1 MKTTKLIRT
10 AVGAFAAALV
20 IWANPLRADGITVRV
35 TPPEAAQFLRF
46 QIFDLRV
53 EATAATGSTVSALT
67 VTLDGVDITAK
78 GRLLPGAAANV
89 LNWMYY
95 DAALGIAGPR
105 VLAASAA
112 GFTGSATITGSGA
125 SALTIRDWDVSQ
137 LRQPV
142 AAVPLDAAAEFAGLS
157 VPAGGPAD
165 PALATAQGT
174 DQLHLGG
181 NHPAFHVLAA
191 PQAGTSLPKAKN
203 VILFIGDGMGI
214 AHRTAGRVLSKGY
227 AGGKAKGTLS
237 MDRFPFNGMLMT
249 SSLNSLIT
257 DSAPSA
263 HAYSTGNK
271 GNNGT
276 EGVFPDNDTDPGN
289 NPRIEHLSEFISRTF
304 GKVTGIVSDAFATD
318 ATLAAFLA
326 HTADRNNGTLIA
338 SQYFDNR
345 AGTGLKV
352 LMGGGSYDFI
362 PKSQTGSRR
371 TDERDVLGAFKS
383 DGWTFVD
390 SATKLAAY
398 TPAPNDRLLGLYNL
412 DNMNVAYDKLKLGD
426 PAVLGAFPDQPF
438 LKDMARK
445 AIDVLKQ
452 YPNGFFLMVEGAHID
467 KQSHRMDSERAIYDV
482 IQLDQA
488 IQVALDF
495 ALATNSD
502 GDPGNDT
509 LVLVTADHECGG
521 LALPAVS
528 RPDKAGTRDY
538 VKTYQY
544 SAPGNDSK
552 VFNFTDYTDSK
563 GTGYPENP
571 AAAHKLIMNWG
582 ANSDRYEDWQPNP
595 KPKDPGVLANGVVV
609 ANPADPAKTNG
620 VLITGI
626 IENGV
631 AGGDAQ
637 TQAVHTMSDIPIS
650 AFGPGSSQ
658 FSRVLDNTQ
667 VFFSIVHSMLGTYPV
682 PAQF

>member
-1 MKTTKLIRT
+1 MKYTSLIRLGVA
-10 AVGAFAAALV
+10 AVAAAFV
-20 IWANPLRADGITVRV
+20 IWANPLRADGISVRV
-35 TPPEAAQFLRF
+35 TPPDAAQFLRF

-53 EATAATGSTVSALT
+53 EATAAAGSTVSSLK
-67 VTLDGVDITAK
+67 VTLDGIDITSK
-78 GRLLPGAAANV
+78 GRLLPGATANV

-95 DAALGIAGPR
+95 DTALGIPGPR
-105 VLAASAA
+105 VLAASASGVA
-112 GFTGSATITGSGA
+112 GSAAITGSG
-125 SALTIRDWDVSQ
+125 SSSLTIRDWDVSQ
-137 LRQPV
+137 VRQAVRGAPMDAAPEFAAQLISAHASERTTTG
-142 AAVPLDAAAEFAGLS
+142 AAVPGM
-157 VPAGGPAD
+157 
-165 PALATAQGT
+165 
-174 DQLHLGG
+174 DQLHLGDI
-181 NHPAFHVLAA
+181 HPAFHTLAA
-191 PQAGTSLPKAKN
+191 PQATSLPKAKN
-203 VILFIGDGMGI
+203 VILLIGDGMGI

-227 AGGKAKGTLS
+227 VAGKARGTLA
-237 MDRFPFNGMLMT
+237 MDRLPFNGMLMT

-263 HAYSTGNK
+263 HSYSTGNK

-289 NPRIEHLSEFISRTF
+289 NPRIEHLSEFIARSF

-345 AGTGLKV
+345 ATTGLKV

-362 PKSQTGSRR
+362 PKSQTGSHR
-371 TDERDVLGAFKS
+371 TDERDVIAAFKN
-383 DGWTFVD
+383 DGWAFADT
-390 SATKLAAY
+390 ATALAGY
-398 TPAPNDRLLGLYNL
+398 TPVPNGRLLGLFNL

-426 PAVLGAFPDQPF
+426 PTVLGAFPDQPF
-438 LKDMARK
+438 LKDIAKK

-452 YPNGFFLMVEGAHID
+452 YPNGFFLMIEGAHID

-482 IQLDQA
+482 IQFDQA
-488 IQVALDF
+488 VQVALDF
-495 ALATNSD
+495 ALNTNGD
-502 GDPGNDT
+502 GDPNNDT

-521 LALPAVS
+521 LALPAVA
-528 RPDKAGTRDY
+528 RPEMKGTRDY

-552 VFNFTDYTDSK
+552 VLNFTDYTDSK

-595 KPKDPGVLANGVVV
+595 KPKDPGVLVNGVVV

-620 VLITGI
+620 VLIPGV
-626 IENGV
+626 IENGG

-650 AFGPGSSQ
+650 AFGPGASQ

-667 VFFSIVHSMLGTYPV
+667 VFFSIMNSMLGTYPV
-682 PAQF
+682 PTQF

>member
-1 MKTTKLIRT
+1 M
-10 AVGAFAAALV
+10 
-20 IWANPLRADGITVRV
+20 
-35 TPPEAAQFLRF
+35 
-46 QIFDLRV
+46 
-53 EATAATGSTVSALT
+53 
-67 VTLDGVDITAK
+67 
-78 GRLLPGAAANV
+78 
-89 LNWMYY
+89 
-95 DAALGIAGPR
+95 
-105 VLAASAA
+105 
-112 GFTGSATITGSGA
+112 
-125 SALTIRDWDVSQ
+125 
-137 LRQPV
+137 
-142 AAVPLDAAAEFAGLS
+142 
-157 VPAGGPAD
+157 
-165 PALATAQGT
+165 
-174 DQLHLGG
+174 DQLHLGSV
-181 NHPAFHVLAA
+181 HPAFHTLAA

-214 AHRTAGRVLSKGY
+214 AHRTAGRILSKGY
-227 AGGKAKGTLS
+227 AGGKAKGTLA

-263 HAYSTGNK
+263 HSYSTGNK

-289 NPRIEHLSEFISRTF
+289 NPRIEHLSEFINRNL
-304 GKVTGIVSDAFATD
+304 GKATGIVSDAFATD

-326 HTADRNNGTLIA
+326 HTADRNNGTLVA

-345 AGTGLKV
+345 AFTGLKV

-362 PKSQTGSRR
+362 PKSQTGSHR
-371 TDERDVLGAFKS
+371 TDERDLITAFKN
-383 DGWTFVD
+383 DGWAFADT
-390 SATKLAAY
+390 ATALAAY
-398 TPAPNDRLLGLYNL
+398 TPGANGRLLGLYNL

-426 PAVLGAFPDQPF
+426 STVLGAFPDQPF
-438 LKDMARK
+438 LKDMAKK

-482 IQLDQA
+482 IQFDQA

-502 GDPGNDT
+502 NDPDNDT

-521 LALPAVS
+521 LALPAVA
-528 RPDKAGTRDY
+528 RPDKKGTRDY

-552 VFNFTDYTDSK
+552 ILNFTDNTDSK

-595 KPKDPGVLANGVVV
+595 KPKDPGVLASGVVV

-637 TQAVHTMSDIPIS
+637 TQAVHTMADIPIS
-650 AFGPGSSQ
+650 AYGPGASQ

-667 VFFSIVHSMLGTYPV
+667 VFFSIVNSMLGTYPV
-682 PAQF
+682 PTQF

>member
-1 MKTTKLIRT
+1 MNTTKLVRLLV
-10 AVGAFAAALV
+10 AAFSAALV
-20 IWANPLRADGITVRV
+20 IWANPLRADGIAVRV
-35 TPPEAAQFLRF
+35 TPPDAAQFLRF
-46 QIFDLRV
+46 QLFDLRV
-53 EATAATGSTVSALT
+53 EATAAAGSTVSSLT
-67 VTLDGVDITAK
+67 VTLDGVDITSR
-78 GRLLPGAAANV
+78 GRLLPGATANV

-95 DAALGIAGPR
+95 DTALGIPGAR
-105 VLAASAA
+105 VLAASAV
-112 GFTGSATITGSGA
+112 GVSGSAAITGSG
-125 SALTIRDWDVSQ
+125 SSSLTIRDWDVSQ
-137 LRQPV
+137 IRQQN
-142 AAVPLDAAAEFAGLS
+142 ALAPLDAALEFAARAIS
-157 VPAGGPAD
+157 EDAPERVSAAGPGM
-165 PALATAQGT
+165 
-174 DQLHLGG
+174 DQLHLGA

-191 PQAGTSLPKAKN
+191 PRAGTSLPKAKN

-214 AHRTAGRVLSKGY
+214 THRTAGRVLSKGY
-227 AGGKAKGTLS
+227 TAGKARGTLA
-237 MDRFPFNGMLMT
+237 MDRLPFNGMLMT

-263 HAYSTGNK
+263 HSYSTGNK

-289 NPRIEHLSEFISRTF
+289 NPRIEHLSELINRTF

-345 AGTGLKV
+345 ASTGLKV

-362 PKSQTGSRR
+362 PKSQTGSHR
-371 TDERDVLGAFKS
+371 TDERDVLAAFKN
-383 DGWTFVD
+383 DGWVFADT
-390 SATKLAAY
+390 ATALAKY

-426 PAVLGAFPDQPF
+426 PTVLGTFTDQPF
-438 LKDMARK
+438 LKDMAKK

-482 IQLDQA
+482 IQFDQA

-495 ALATNSD
+495 ALNTNGD
-502 GDPGNDT
+502 GDPSNDT
-509 LVLVTADHECGG
+509 LILVTADHECGG
-521 LALPAVS
+521 LALPAVA
-528 RPDKAGTRDY
+528 RPEKAGTRDY

-552 VFNFTDYTDSK
+552 VLNFTDYTDSK

-595 KPKDPGVLANGVVV
+595 KPKDPGVLVNGVVV
-609 ANPADPAKTNG
+609 ANPADPAKANG
-620 VLITGI
+620 VLITGV

-650 AFGPGSSQ
+650 AFGPGASQ

-667 VFFSIVHSMLGTYPV
+667 VFFSIVNSMLGTYPV
-682 PAQF
+682 PTQF